1 MAYDPVKAHE
11 YYEKYRKKGLKK
23 GRKRGKGRKKTTG
36 GRRKKAA
43 AQKKIKKESLIGLS
57 NSGLNEA
64 GKMQWAMQKKELQEK
79 MNAELQAA
87 SSDEQKAEIRE
98 RYQNQALESLMKIK
112 TDNKYHDEKIEGASN
127 GGLNDAGKMKWAIAK
142 KSITSKM
149 NAELANATSDE
160 QKAEIK
166 ERYTQEAKSKLD
178 ELKADKTLV
187 NEKKKKTKTKKT
199 ASKKQTRQLKKM
211 IKSLRT
217 SLKNMDESTKAQI
230 SAKIDELMEKLG
242 G

>member
-1 MAYDPVKAHE
+1 MAYDPAKAHE

-23 GRKRGKGRKKTTG
+23 GRKKGTGRKKTTG

-43 AQKKIKKESLIGLS
+43 TQKIKKESLIGLS

-98 RYQNQALESLMKIK
+98 RYQSQALEALTKIK

-187 NEKKKKTKTKKT
+187 NEKKKKTKKT
-199 ASKKQTRQLKKM
+199 ASKKQTKQLKKM
-211 IKSLRT
+211 IKSLRS
-217 SLKNMDESTKAQI
+217 SLKSMDESTKAQI

>member
-23 GRKRGKGRKKTTG
+23 GRKRGTGRKKVSSG
-36 GRRKKAA
+36 RRGRRKKAA
-43 AQKKIKKESLIGLS
+43 AQKIKKESLIGLS

-187 NEKKKKTKTKKT
+187 NEKKKKKT
-199 ASKKQTRQLKKM
+199 ASKKQTKQLKKM

-217 SLKNMDESTKAQI
+217 SLKNMDESTKAQV